1 MSPSSRLPTLLDVAT
16 AAGVSLAT
24 ASRALN
30 GSSRT
35 VNGDYRDRVFTAA
48 AQLGYTPNLSA
59 QAVATGSTR
68 TVALLVSDI
77 ADPSD
82 AFLASGVIDA
92 AADAGLTVT
101 VTVTAGDPDREL
113 ALVRSLRGQR
123 PRILILAGPPSPGD
137 ADGTPLTEELSS
149 FEAGGGR
156 VIVLGER
163 SLAFATV
170 PRGALGAEAGPERF
184 AAVGRAAVARALVA
198 APPAPGMPAGTVA
211 S

>member
-30 GSSRT
+30 GSTRT

-68 TVALLVSDI
+68 TVALVVTDI
-77 ADPSD
+77 ADPRD

-123 PRILILAGPPSPGD
+123 PGS
-137 ADGTPLTEELSS
+137 
-149 FEAGGGR
+149 
-156 VIVLGER
+156 
-163 SLAFATV
+163 
-170 PRGALGAEAGPERF
+170 
-184 AAVGRAAVARALVA
+184 
-198 APPAPGMPAGTVA
+198 
-211 S
+211 

>member
-1 MSPSSRLPTLLDVAT
+1 MSPSARLPTLLDVAT

-30 GSSRT
+30 GSTRT
-35 VNGDYRDRVFTAA
+35 VNGDYRDRVVAAA

-68 TVALLVSDI
+68 TVALLVADI
-77 ADPSD
+77 ADPPD

-101 VTVTAGDPDREL
+101 VTVTAGDPAREL

-123 PRILILAGPPSPGD
+123 PRILILAGGPSSENTD
-137 ADGTPLTEELSS
+137 SAPLTEELRS

-156 VIVLGER
+156 IVVIGER
-163 SLAFATV
+163 PLPFAIV
-170 PRGALGAEAGPERF
+170 PGGRTGLDGPAPEPASFAEA
-184 AAVGRAAVARALVA
+184 GRAAVSRAL
-198 APPAPGMPAGTVA
+198 APTEPSATSVTR
-211 S
+211 

>member
-1 MSPSSRLPTLLDVAT
+1 MSASSRLPTLLDVAA

-30 GSSRT
+30 GSTRT
-35 VNGDYRDRVFTAA
+35 VNGDYRDRVLTAA

-59 QAVATGSTR
+59 QAVAKGSTR
-68 TVALLVSDI
+68 TVALLVTDI

-92 AADAGLTVT
+92 AAEAGLTVT
-101 VTVTAGDPDREL
+101 VTVTAGDADREL
-113 ALVRSLRGQR
+113 ALIRSLRGQR
-123 PRILILAGPPSPGD
+123 PRILILSGPPSPAD
-137 ADGTPLTEELSS
+137 ADGAPLTEELRS

-156 VIVLGER
+156 VIVLGGR
-163 SLAFATV
+163 SLGFATV
-170 PRGALGAEAGPERF
+170 PLGGNRPEAGPESL
-184 AAVGRAAVARALVA
+184 AAVGRAAVARALV
-198 APPAPGMPAGTVA
+198 PLVPAPGEPSATVA

>member
-35 VNGDYRDRVFTAA
+35 VNGDFRDRVFTAA

-68 TVALLVSDI
+68 TIALLVSDI

-123 PRILILAGPPSPGD
+123 PRILILAGPPSPED
-137 ADGTPLTEELSS
+137 ADGTSLTAELRS
-149 FEAGGGR
+149 FETGGGR
-156 VIVLGER
+156 VVVLGER
-163 SLAFATV
+163 SLGFSTV
-170 PRGALGAEAGPERF
+170 PRSGAGAEAGPASL
-184 AAVGRAAVARALVA
+184 AAVGRAAVARALVL
-198 APPAPGMPAGTVA
+198 PAPGPGTSSSIVA
-211 S
+211 T

>member
-1 MSPSSRLPTLLDVAT
+1 LPTLLDVAT

-123 PRILILAGPPSPGD
+123 PRILILAGPPSPED
-137 ADGTPLTEELSS
+137 ADGTPLTAELRS
-149 FEAGGGR
+149 FETGGGR
-156 VIVLGER
+156 VVVLGER
-163 SLAFATV
+163 SLGFPTLPHSSA
-170 PRGALGAEAGPERF
+170 GAETGPSSF
-184 AAVGRAAVARALVA
+184 VAVGRAAVARALV
-198 APPAPGMPAGTVA
+198 PSTPAPGTPSSAVA

>member
-30 GSSRT
+30 GSTRT

-68 TVALLVSDI
+68 TVALVVTDI
-77 ADPSD
+77 ADPRD

-123 PRILILAGPPSPGD
+123 PRILILAGPPFPDG
-137 ADGTPLTEELSS
+137 ADGTPLTDELRS

-163 SLAFATV
+163 SLGFATV
-170 PRGALGAEAGPERF
+170 PRGEIGSEAGPESL
-184 AAVGRAAVARALVA
+184 AAVGRAAVARALV
-198 APPAPGMPAGTVA
+198 PPVPGPGTPAGTVA